1 MQPGYVELEADHV
14 SIQID
19 LKITKIIQE
28 YTFLKSDEDYK
39 KELININQTE
49 FLKIINEEISKIDS
63 SQIKQPNNEINLD
76 KPKPEPKLKNE
87 FISHNDKVKMKK
99 VYRDIVKLTHPD
111 RVEDKELNDIYLS
124 ATMAYDQYDL
134 FELYFIANSLKINF
148 KLTLD
153 EARILNEL
161 IEIKKEDIT
170 KLENSFVWLW
180 INSSDESKMDVVNSF
195 IKTHYLI

>member
-1 MQPGYVELEADHV
+1 MEDKL
-14 SIQID
+14 ID